1 MLYQLLN
8 KLKVNDAIHFDLTWW
23 LKDTYYSELNVM
35 YRDMR
40 ICENINWNVW
50 QRRLESSTFYDA
62 QYRWNQEVD
71 KTRKVTLP
79 AKRKSPD

>member
-8 KLKVNDAIHFDLTWW
+8 KLKVNDGIHFDLTCW
-23 LKDTYYSELNVM
+23 LSYAYFSELDVM

-40 ICENINWNVW
+40 IYEINWNFW
-50 QRRLESSTFYDA
+50 QRALESSKFHNE

-71 KTRKVTLP
+71 KKRTVTLP
-79 AKRKSPD
+79 EKRKSPD

>member
-8 KLKVNDAIHFDLTWW
+8 KLKVNDGTHFDLTFW
-23 LKDTYYSELNVM
+23 LSDAYFSEPHVK

-40 ICENINWNVW
+40 ICAIDWNFW
-50 QRRLESSTFYDA
+50 QRALESSKFHNE

-71 KTRKVTLP
+71 KKRTVTLP
-79 AKRKSPD
+79 KKRKSPD